1 MTAGGSPAGQEPLV
15 SVIVPVFNA
24 EKFLLK
30 TLSSIRRQT
39 YRNLEIILVDDG
51 SSDRSLEICREASK
65 EDDRIKVLTKE
76 NGGAGS
82 ARNMGILAAQ
92 GALIGFADSD
102 DLLYPDMYEK
112 LVAGYLQAEE
122 ELKKPGKTDASPA
135 ADAKKAPSGK
145 PFLVQIGREEIDEG
159 GKHLQDAVTPPASP
173 EWIGASDFARSLL
186 LYTGDSSM
194 CTKLTP
200 AGLLRENLFEEKTLG
215 EDFGLLMRLCG
226 RIAGVVNLPSTGYR
240 VVHRAGSATRR
251 KNAASFSKAYVDI
264 VRQSDKVEKEIVPEH
279 PELSDAAKAFALI
292 ERLDYLLHVPVRDM
306 NRQNLFYTEVCGYLR
321 RNFRVMCGSRLIGAK
336 KKLYLVLLTAAPV
349 TVRKAHL
356 LLRGRKMAKEKM
368 TR

>member
-1 MTAGGSPAGQEPLV
+1 MTAGGSSAGQEPLV

-24 EKFLLK
+24 EKYLLK
-30 TLSSIRRQT
+30 TLSSIRGQT

-51 SSDRSLEICREASK
+51 SRDRSLAICREAAQ
-65 EDDRIKVLTKE
+65 EDGRIKVLTKE

-102 DLLYPDMYEK
+102 DLLYPDMYET
-112 LVAGYLQAEE
+112 LVAGYLQAGE
-122 ELKKPGKTDASPA
+122 ELAKAGRTDAAPA
-135 ADAKKAPSGK
+135 ADTGAKDVLSGK
-145 PFLVQIGREEIDEG
+145 PFLIQTGREEIDEE
-159 GKHLQDAVTPPASP
+159 GKRLPDAVTPPASVT
-173 EWIGASDFARSLL
+173 WIRASDFARSLL

-240 VVHRAGSATRR
+240 PKPMWTSCGRPTRSR
-251 KNAASFSKAYVDI
+251 RRLCRSTRSF
-264 VRQSDKVEKEIVPEH
+264 RMPRR
-279 PELSDAAKAFALI
+279 
-292 ERLDYLLHVPVRDM
+292 RLR
-306 NRQNLFYTEVCGYLR
+306 
-321 RNFRVMCGSRLIGAK
+321 
-336 KKLYLVLLTAAPV
+336 
-349 TVRKAHL
+349 
-356 LLRGRKMAKEKM
+356 
-368 TR
+368 